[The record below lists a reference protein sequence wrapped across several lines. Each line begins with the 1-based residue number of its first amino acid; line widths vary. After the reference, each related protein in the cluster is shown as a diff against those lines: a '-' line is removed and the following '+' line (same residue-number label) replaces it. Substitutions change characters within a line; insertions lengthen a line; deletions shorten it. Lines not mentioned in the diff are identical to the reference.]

1 MPGQFFRYLRN
12 VTVEGGFGKPD
23 IAFSSDGT
31 LKSVELKIMNLRPGI
46 SSNLV
51 WEVVR
56 IFSKHNPGLFFL
68 IVSKVFSV
76 YVHYKI

>member
-1 MPGQFFRYLRN
+1 

-51 WEVVR
+51 WEVV
-56 IFSKHNPGLFFL
+56 SSLKLL
-68 IVSKVFSV
+68 SL
-76 YVHYKI
+76 

>member
-1 MPGQFFRYLRN
+1 M
-12 VTVEGGFGKPD
+12 TVEGGFGKPD

-51 WEVVR
+51 WEVVSGT
-56 IFSKHNPGLFFL
+56 FYALKSPVLFKTCAKT
-68 IVSKVFSV
+68 VRK
-76 YVHYKI
+76 KW

>member
-1 MPGQFFRYLRN
+1 MSKIMHLKNFVKIEIASVEILLLFIFRYLRN

-56 IFSKHNPGLFFL
+56 FFQ
-68 IVSKVFSV
+68 
-76 YVHYKI
+76 

>member
-1 MPGQFFRYLRN
+1 VTKIKGKQPLYPTTEVFNEPYFFRYLRN

-56 IFSKHNPGLFFL
+56 IFLRLLLS
-68 IVSKVFSV
+68 
-76 YVHYKI
+76 